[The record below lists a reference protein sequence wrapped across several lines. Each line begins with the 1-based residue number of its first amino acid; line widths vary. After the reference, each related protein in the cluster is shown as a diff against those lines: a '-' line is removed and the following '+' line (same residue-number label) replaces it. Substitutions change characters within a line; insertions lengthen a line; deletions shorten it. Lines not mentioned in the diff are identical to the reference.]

1 MVKDVLLELL
11 PPDIPRL
18 VRWRLTIALAIA
30 MLFFHVAWACGL
42 VPGVPG
48 FARADEVDEKIGEKL
63 KPLYEQ
69 VGQIAK
75 QQADTDE
82 VVKEIR
88 ADQLAQRI
96 RELQAL
102 RCTNGNRF
110 IGVNIFARLF
120 TEKVRYAALHQRHAS
135 LTTDQNHII
144 NLRSGF
150 TRIFQCNF

>member
-102 RCTNGNRF
+102 RCTNGNRHDNER
-110 IGVNIFARLF
+110 IDSEIESAQRPYRKLMGERYPVARC
-120 TEKVRYAALHQRHAS
+120 E
-135 LTTDQNHII
+135 
-144 NLRSGF
+144 GE
-150 TRIFQCNF
+150 